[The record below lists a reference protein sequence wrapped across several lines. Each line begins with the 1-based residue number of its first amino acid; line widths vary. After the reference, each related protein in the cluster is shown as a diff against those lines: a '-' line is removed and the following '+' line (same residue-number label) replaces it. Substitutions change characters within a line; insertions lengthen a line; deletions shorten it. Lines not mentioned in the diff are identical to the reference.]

1 LPLEFRKITLKEALE
16 EKVVGKLQ
24 DNNKFKSWGRID
36 VGVEVKTD
44 TKGRRGGEATA
55 NELPGE
61 KVDDLDETLV
71 VRKAILKSVVEET
84 LGELEE
90 NNHFKSLGK
99 INYEIEVKT
108 VVDESC
114 EFGLDDGKF
123 VKAGVGNEKCK
134 FEVLKNRGVGNGSA
148 LAPAEL
154 VGEKVKVLAE
164 KKRFVGASGM
174 AILTACLLTMY
185 AFFNAT

>member
-1 LPLEFRKITLKEALE
+1 
-16 EKVVGKLQ
+16 
-24 DNNKFKSWGRID
+24 
-36 VGVEVKTD
+36 
-44 TKGRRGGEATA
+44 
-55 NELPGE
+55 
-61 KVDDLDETLV
+61 
-71 VRKAILKSVVEET
+71 
-84 LGELEE
+84 
-90 NNHFKSLGK
+90 LGK
-99 INYEIEVKT
+99 INYEIVVKT
-108 VVDESC
+108 VVEESC